1 MKGAI
6 RPPRLEPQADD
17 GLVQQDLVEDGTEHV
32 AVAGIGHRDFHCLGD
47 RAAKGAGRS
56 GMLGQDLAADIRRI
70 GRGRRDRRAVCA
82 HDFAPE
88 GLLLVADLD
97 HIYLAVEAKIGTSH
111 RKRRAPL
118 ACSGLSGH
126 AFKPLFFGVVGL
138 RDGGVELV
146 AAARVVALELVV
158 DVRGGPELLFEAVR
172 ADERRGAVHLVEILN
187 LLRDRDISVLVV
199 QFLGDQLLAED
210 AAELFGCHGLM
221 CAGIEKGSGLVLHV
235 RPDVI
240 PGGRDLVLGKIDLV
254 RDLGGGLSSFCCL
267 VGCIFDFVVCHGSAP
282 FAMDVYGLSAM
293 SGCMLGTRLA
303 A

>member
-6 RPPRLEPQADD
+6 RPPRLEPDD
-17 GLVQQDLVEDGTEHV
+17 GLVQQDLVKDGTEHV
-32 AVAGIGHRDFHCLGD
+32 AVAGIGHRNFHCLGD

-56 GMLGQDLAADIRRI
+56 GVLGQDLAADIRRI
-70 GRGRRDRRAVCA
+70 GRGRRDGRAVCA
-82 HDFAPE
+82 HDLAPE
-88 GLLLVADLD
+88 GLLLVTDLD
-97 HIYLAVEAKIGTSH
+97 HIYLAVEVKIGTSH
-111 RKRRAPL
+111 RK
-118 ACSGLSGH
+118 H
-126 AFKPLFFGVVGL
+126 
-138 RDGGVELV
+138 GGVELV

-158 DVRGGPELLFEAVR
+158 DVRGGLQLLFEAVR
-172 ADERRGAVHLVEILN
+172 ADERRGTVHLVEILD
-187 LLRDRDISVLVV
+187 LLRDRDIGVLVV

-240 PGGRDLVLGKIDLV
+240 PGGRDLVLGEIDLV

-267 VGCIFDFVVCHGSAP
+267 VGCISDFVVCHGSAP
-282 FAMDVYGLSAM
+282 FAMNVYGHSAM